1 MPGRLTGKRVLI
13 TGTGGGQGQ
22 AAQAL
27 FAREGARVVGC
38 DVREGSAESAA
49 EALVAEGLDVRGM
62 TVDLADSEQAR
73 SWVEQG
79 VEHLGGGLDV
89 LYNNAAGFGF
99 APFSEFTFELWSQ
112 VLRVELDLVFHTTSA
127 AWPHLLAGNGGSV
140 ITTASISANR
150 GIGGLGQAAH
160 SAAKGAVVALT
171 RTLAA
176 EGAPHNVRVNCL
188 SPGFVASPATDAAVD
203 AAGREYMVAMHL
215 IQRPGTPEDIAPL
228 AVYLASDESSW
239 VTGQN
244 IRIDGGWTAG
254 YR

>member
-1 MPGRLTGKRVLI
+1 M
-13 TGTGGGQGQ
+13 
-22 AAQAL
+22 
-27 FAREGARVVGC
+27 VGC
-38 DVREGSAESAA
+38 DVSEGSAESTAGKLA
-49 EALVAEGLDVRGM
+49 AEGLDVRGM
-62 TVDLADSEQAR
+62 TVDLTDPDQAR

-99 APFSEFTFELWSQ
+99 APFSDFTFELWSH
-112 VLRVELDLVFHTTSA
+112 VMRVELDLVFHTTSA
-127 AWPHLLAGNGGSV
+127 AWPHLLAAGGGSV

-160 SAAKGAVVALT
+160 SAAKGALVSFT

-176 EGAPHNVRVNCL
+176 EGAPHGVRANCI
-188 SPGFVASPATDAAVD
+188 SPGFVASPATDTAVD
-203 AAGREYMVAMHL
+203 EAGRDYMVAMHL
-215 IQRPGTPEDIAPL
+215 IQRPGTPADIAPL

-244 IRIDGGWTAG
+244 ICVDGGWTAG